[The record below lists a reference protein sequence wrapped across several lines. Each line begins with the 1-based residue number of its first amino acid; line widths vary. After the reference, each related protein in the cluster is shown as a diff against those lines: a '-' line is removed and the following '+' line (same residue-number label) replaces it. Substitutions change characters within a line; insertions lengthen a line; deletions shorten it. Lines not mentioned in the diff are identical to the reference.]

1 MGSRAGRGRGWL
13 GEETVMFWGERMLTV
28 LLGGKPR
35 LCFTAGPEIIPGGH
49 SATGSPWEQGKP
61 GPVMPAS
68 PELRDGV
75 KRGGM
80 RPASHATTPASQF
93 AGA

>member
-1 MGSRAGRGRGWL
+1 
-13 GEETVMFWGERMLTV
+13 MLTV

-49 SATGSPWEQGKP
+49 SAMGSPWEQGKL
-61 GPVMPAS
+61 GLVMPAP

-80 RPASHATTPASQF
+80 RPASHPMTLASQF